1 MSNRKIEWREKE
13 KDRKMKSRQD
23 REGKIISSKKTQLMK
38 NWNNNSWQEKDEENN
53 KRKNSPK

>member
-23 REGKIISSKKTQLMK
+23 REWKIISSKKTQLMK
-38 NWNNNSWQEKDEENN
+38 NLNNNSWQEKDEEYN